1 MIAEALEERQIWQS
15 CMNIDA
21 TDIILSMAFLI
32 VANIGWLLYLSGSVV
47 QSVRGPR
54 DGCVTRCI
62 PNPRSN
68 TAALPAG
75 NALQHQNA
83 EFVSM
88 QSRIVSP

>member
-1 MIAEALEERQIWQS
+1 MIAEALEERQVWKS
-15 CMNIDA
+15 CMKMDA
-21 TDIILSMAFLI
+21 TDIILALTFLI
-32 VANIGWLLYLSGSVV
+32 IANIGWFLYLSGSVV

-75 NALQHQNA
+75 HALQHQNA

-88 QSRIVSP
+88 QSRISP